1 MVDQA
6 KVGLSTFALKDKVM
20 SLFCPCHDKEI
31 HTVPRLLL
39 LSWGCFFCILGTL
52 GQQVWRHSWL
62 PLVWEGLLMATSGW
76 TEGMPLRTL
85 RSRRALQRHLSELHT
100 AAGALCS
107 SSAQERKRLPAS
119 LSRIQRLKCWDPC
132 VLSFYH

>member
-39 LSWGCFFCILGTL
+39 LSWGCFFASWGHWASRPGDTVGC
-52 GQQVWRHSWL
+52 HSRGRVAHGNFW
-62 PLVWEGLLMATSGW
+62 V
-76 TEGMPLRTL
+76 
-85 RSRRALQRHLSELHT
+85 
-100 AAGALCS
+100 
-107 SSAQERKRLPAS
+107 
-119 LSRIQRLKCWDPC
+119 D
-132 VLSFYH
+132 

>member
-1 MVDQA
+1 MVGQA

-52 GQQVWRHSWL
+52 GQQVWRHSRL
-62 PLVWEGLLMATSGW
+62 PLVWEGLFMAISGW

-100 AAGALCS
+100 APRLGSLGLL
-107 SSAQERKRLPAS
+107 ERFVVHLPRNES
-119 LSRIQRLKCWDPC
+119 GFQ
-132 VLSFYH
+132 HH